1 MKVSFLCTLLS
12 CISHGLLVDTQYIDY
27 YAVLGVRRTAGHD
40 EVRSS
45 YKALMLELHPDR
57 NRQDLLANE
66 KAVMINEAYHTLRN
80 EYRRARY
87 DREHQSA
94 GKWEGTYGQF
104 TYNYFERDAG
114 YGQFAYNYLKRY
126 ATYIWKFVVK
136 GGETEETSGDL
147 GVFLAFTATF
157 VYRNKNDSMTHYKN
171 IKFGVDLVKASQ
183 AEYDFLV
190 KVRHLE
196 YLRNDA
202 VLQYAVRRYEK
213 VWLPL
218 VAFEDKISPQNLEP
232 PIDIAWVWHCH
243 MLSPHE
249 YTKYC
254 RTYFRKVL
262 DHSIIKADGAY
273 TFTKGIWS
281 RNFPDEPFELDQ
293 NVLNELI
300 SCTLSQ
306 GGKTK
311 SFDLVA
317 ATHRQQDFVYNI
329 LLPHY
334 RDPEFLKSAITRY
347 KKYLY
352 LYTQKNNLSNFLV
365 PCYDIDFVW
374 HTHQLHPIDYQ
385 HVTESLLGC
394 LLTHDDTD
402 CDRNPGSKL
411 FDAYKRT
418 ERNWRELYNESFDI
432 SGAVFRGLNLE
443 DKLYRLTVSDMDGC
457 ISRIG
462 AVVINFIA
470 VTPVSVNKETVKIKI
485 FKINEAKELRLVQKL
500 KSKMENM
507 TWNNQ
512 NLTIRQ
518 DSTESTL
525 LIELSAKRTFINGGS
540 LLIGRCQQKFGF
552 YLQNP
557 MYQKGGVFSIEKD
570 MQMFST
576 LTAAKC
582 KVSGSILSPS
592 LGNIE
597 LVLEQGEYEEI
608 NMSTN
613 VNQLSDQ
620 ASGPISD
627 AMDICQVAL
636 HRLRSKNG
644 KSFIC
649 RVIHNV
655 QKMTS
660 VLQFFFEDKLAAIAH
675 FIGNDQLPKK
685 SQVLLLDFIFIKFEP
700 FRPRIKKT
708 LI

>member
-1 MKVSFLCTLLS
+1 
-12 CISHGLLVDTQYIDY
+12 
-27 YAVLGVRRTAGHD
+27 
-40 EVRSS
+40 
-45 YKALMLELHPDR
+45 
-57 NRQDLLANE
+57 
-66 KAVMINEAYHTLRN
+66 
-80 EYRRARY
+80 
-87 DREHQSA
+87 
-94 GKWEGTYGQF
+94 
-104 TYNYFERDAG
+104 
-114 YGQFAYNYLKRY
+114 
-126 ATYIWKFVVK
+126 
-136 GGETEETSGDL
+136 
-147 GVFLAFTATF
+147 
-157 VYRNKNDSMTHYKN
+157 MTHYKN

-418 ERNWRELYNESFDI
+418 ERNWRELYNESFAI

-462 AVVINFIA
+462 AVVIDFIA
-470 VTPVSVNKETVKIKI
+470 VTTPVSLNKETVKIKI

-557 MYQKGGVFSIEKD
+557 MYPNGGVFSIEKD

-685 SQVLLLDFIFIKFEP
+685 SQISKGSLSLSPSAGEKAILIKTGEGDSTILVVKRGSRVFCSKEDPLKIKVYQLGSTHLQQKETIYVSQYSSLEYEGLTLELKKVAAGLHIP
-700 FRPRIKKT
+700 FLTNNKYYGYGVEKFSIHWRRTKEDISK
-708 LI
+708 

>member
-1 MKVSFLCTLLS
+1 
-12 CISHGLLVDTQYIDY
+12 
-27 YAVLGVRRTAGHD
+27 
-40 EVRSS
+40 
-45 YKALMLELHPDR
+45 
-57 NRQDLLANE
+57 
-66 KAVMINEAYHTLRN
+66 
-80 EYRRARY
+80 
-87 DREHQSA
+87 
-94 GKWEGTYGQF
+94 
-104 TYNYFERDAG
+104 
-114 YGQFAYNYLKRY
+114 
-126 ATYIWKFVVK
+126 
-136 GGETEETSGDL
+136 
-147 GVFLAFTATF
+147 
-157 VYRNKNDSMTHYKN
+157 MTHYKN

-196 YLRNDA
+196 YLRNDV

-418 ERNWRELYNESFDI
+418 EKNWRELYNESFAI

-462 AVVINFIA
+462 AVVIDFIA
-470 VTPVSVNKETVKIKI
+470 VTTPVSLNKETVKIKI

-557 MYQKGGVFSIEKD
+557 MYQNGGVFSIEKD

-636 HRLRSKNG
+636 HRL
-644 KSFIC
+644 
-649 RVIHNV
+649 
-655 QKMTS
+655 
-660 VLQFFFEDKLAAIAH
+660 FFH
-675 FIGNDQLPKK
+675 
-685 SQVLLLDFIFIKFEP
+685 IF
-700 FRPRIKKT
+700 
-708 LI
+708 

>member
-1 MKVSFLCTLLS
+1 
-12 CISHGLLVDTQYIDY
+12 
-27 YAVLGVRRTAGHD
+27 
-40 EVRSS
+40 
-45 YKALMLELHPDR
+45 
-57 NRQDLLANE
+57 
-66 KAVMINEAYHTLRN
+66 
-80 EYRRARY
+80 
-87 DREHQSA
+87 
-94 GKWEGTYGQF
+94 
-104 TYNYFERDAG
+104 
-114 YGQFAYNYLKRY
+114 
-126 ATYIWKFVVK
+126 
-136 GGETEETSGDL
+136 
-147 GVFLAFTATF
+147 
-157 VYRNKNDSMTHYKN
+157 MTHYKN

-418 ERNWRELYNESFDI
+418 EKNWRELYNESFAI

-457 ISRIG
+457 ISRKG
-462 AVVINFIA
+462 AVVIDFIA
-470 VTPVSVNKETVKIKI
+470 VTTPVSVNKETVKIKI

-557 MYQKGGVFSIEKD
+557 MYQNGGVFSIEKD

-675 FIGNDQLPKK
+675 FIGNDQLPEK
-685 SQVLLLDFIFIKFEP
+685 SQISKGSLSLSPSAGEKAILIKTGEGDSTILVVKRGSRVFCSKEDPLKIKVYQLGSTHLQQKETIYVSQYSSLEYEGLTLELKKVAAGLHLP
-700 FRPRIKKT
+700 FLTNNKYYGYGVEKPKRQKT
-708 LI
+708 YQRDSAFTGGGPKRTYQSDSAFTGGGPKRTCQSDSAFTGRGLKMTYQSDLAFFSAGGGFGGSGCCGGCGGCGGC

>member
-1 MKVSFLCTLLS
+1 
-12 CISHGLLVDTQYIDY
+12 
-27 YAVLGVRRTAGHD
+27 
-40 EVRSS
+40 
-45 YKALMLELHPDR
+45 
-57 NRQDLLANE
+57 
-66 KAVMINEAYHTLRN
+66 
-80 EYRRARY
+80 
-87 DREHQSA
+87 
-94 GKWEGTYGQF
+94 
-104 TYNYFERDAG
+104 
-114 YGQFAYNYLKRY
+114 
-126 ATYIWKFVVK
+126 
-136 GGETEETSGDL
+136 
-147 GVFLAFTATF
+147 
-157 VYRNKNDSMTHYKN
+157 MTHYKN

-352 LYTQKNNLSNFLV
+352 LHTQKNNLSNFLV

-418 ERNWRELYNESFDI
+418 EKNWRELYNESFAI

-457 ISRIG
+457 ISRKG
-462 AVVINFIA
+462 AVVIDFIA
-470 VTPVSVNKETVKIKI
+470 VTTPVSLNKETVKIKI

-636 HRLRSKNG
+636 HRL
-644 KSFIC
+644 
-649 RVIHNV
+649 
-655 QKMTS
+655 
-660 VLQFFFEDKLAAIAH
+660 FFH
-675 FIGNDQLPKK
+675 
-685 SQVLLLDFIFIKFEP
+685 IF
-700 FRPRIKKT
+700 
-708 LI
+708 

>member
-1 MKVSFLCTLLS
+1 
-12 CISHGLLVDTQYIDY
+12 
-27 YAVLGVRRTAGHD
+27 
-40 EVRSS
+40 
-45 YKALMLELHPDR
+45 
-57 NRQDLLANE
+57 
-66 KAVMINEAYHTLRN
+66 
-80 EYRRARY
+80 
-87 DREHQSA
+87 
-94 GKWEGTYGQF
+94 
-104 TYNYFERDAG
+104 
-114 YGQFAYNYLKRY
+114 
-126 ATYIWKFVVK
+126 
-136 GGETEETSGDL
+136 
-147 GVFLAFTATF
+147 
-157 VYRNKNDSMTHYKN
+157 MTHYKN

-418 ERNWRELYNESFDI
+418 EKNWRELYNESFAI

-457 ISRIG
+457 ISRKG
-462 AVVINFIA
+462 AVVIDFIA
-470 VTPVSVNKETVKIKI
+470 VTTPVSVNKETVKIKI

-557 MYQKGGVFSIEKD
+557 MYQNGGVFSIEKD

-675 FIGNDQLPKK
+675 FIGNDQLPEK
-685 SQVLLLDFIFIKFEP
+685 SQISKGSLSLSPSAGEKAILIKTGEGDSTILVVKRVAAGLHLP
-700 FRPRIKKT
+700 FLTNNKYYGYGVEKPKRQKT
-708 LI
+708 YQRDSAFTGGGPKRTYQSDSAFTGGGPKRTCQSDSAFTGRGLKMTYQSDLAFFSAGGGFGGSGCCGGCGGCGGC